1 MPVFRVSEPNALP
14 SILEDLTAR
23 GDCLAE
29 VIGPNRLCVSVLGS
43 YNSDAMEMEAEVRIR
58 AWQAAQRARG
68 IEVDIDLD
76 RRRRD

>member
-1 MPVFRVSEPNALP
+1 MPVFRVSEPDVLP
-14 SILEDLTAR
+14 SLLEHLTAR

-29 VIGPNRLCVSVLGS
+29 VIGPNTLCVSVLGS
-43 YNSDAMEMEAEVRIR
+43 YNSDAMEMEVELRIH

-68 IEVDIDLD
+68 LEADIALD